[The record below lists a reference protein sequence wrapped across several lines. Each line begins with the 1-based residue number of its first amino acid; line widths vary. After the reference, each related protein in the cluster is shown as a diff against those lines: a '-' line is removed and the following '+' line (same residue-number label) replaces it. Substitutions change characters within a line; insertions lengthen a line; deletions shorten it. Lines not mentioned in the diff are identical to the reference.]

1 MGLNQIPNV
10 DDAMFFMKDGTV
22 IKTTK
27 PNVQASMQGSCFVIS
42 GGKSEKKT
50 LADVLPDVI
59 SQLPASALKGA
70 AAGSAPAAPAAS
82 SEEVPE
88 LEENFDEAA
97 DDNKK

>member
-1 MGLNQIPNV
+1 
-10 DDAMFFMKDGTV
+10 MKDGTV

-50 LADVLPDVI
+50 LAEVLPDVI
-59 SQLPASALKGA
+59 SQLPVSALKGA
-70 AAGSAPAAPAAS
+70 APGAPAAPAAS
-82 SEEVPE
+82 SDEVPE

-97 DDNKK
+97 EDSTKK